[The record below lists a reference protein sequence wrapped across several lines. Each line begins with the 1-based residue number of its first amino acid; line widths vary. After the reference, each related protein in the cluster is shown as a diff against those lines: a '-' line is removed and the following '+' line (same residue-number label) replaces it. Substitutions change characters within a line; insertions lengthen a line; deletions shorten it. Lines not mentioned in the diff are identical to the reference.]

1 MFNSIDIEMAR
12 ERRRDDLATAEHDR
26 LVAACHS
33 SVGLA
38 RRAARP
44 LGRALHHLGARLLSY
59 AEARSGATPLPTYRP
74 SSRAH

>member
-1 MFNSIDIEMAR
+1 MFNRIDFEVAR
-12 ERRRDDLATAEHDR
+12 ERRRDDLANAEHDR
-26 LVAACHS
+26 LILACRPS
-33 SVGLA
+33 FALA

-59 AEARSGATPLPTYRP
+59 AEARSTTATLPSYRP